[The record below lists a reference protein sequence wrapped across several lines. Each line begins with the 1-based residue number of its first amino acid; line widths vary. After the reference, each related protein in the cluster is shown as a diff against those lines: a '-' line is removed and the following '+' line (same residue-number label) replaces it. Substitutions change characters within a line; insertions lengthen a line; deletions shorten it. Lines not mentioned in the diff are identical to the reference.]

1 NTHIGTGD
9 ASTTGIAAGG
19 VWITKGMIVGFI
31 SQQSNLV
38 CRPNTTV
45 KTYFQYKYI
54 QTNIHCI
61 VSIRI
66 GQAITVFLKAMR
78 KDAVQKEE
86 LIYKMFTRRSI
97 SGRTSDTR
105 VNDHSNGKL

>member
-1 NTHIGTGD
+1 MRFHDFKWHTHIGTGYT
-9 ASTTGIAAGG
+9 STSGIDSGG

-54 QTNIHCI
+54 QTNIDCI
-61 VSIRI
+61 VSRSEERRVGKECRCKWSRYDYKEKTEMNII
-66 GQAITVFLKAMR
+66 IYTVEVATKGAC
-78 KDAVQKEE
+78 
-86 LIYKMFTRRSI
+86 
-97 SGRTSDTR
+97 
-105 VNDHSNGKL
+105 